1 MAVTYQNNGVVR
13 DGLVFYA
20 DPSNQRSW
28 TGPDSST
35 VNSLVKNITG
45 SIANDTSG
53 SFGVNTS
60 FEFDGTDDH
69 IDTGFVPKDNIA
81 VNFTISVWANFNSV
95 SNTAVSA
102 LFGTSYFA
110 SPYSFFDFGINRVS
124 LTYYYYYWLGGGSN
138 RPTSTTDYTISNF
151 SLNTW
156 QQFIVTYDG
165 NDLKLYKD
173 SSLEHTVSS
182 VTITDLPP
190 HDTGFSGT
198 SYMGATHDSRPGSNP
213 KQLINGEI
221 GPTQIY
227 NKALTQAEIKQNY
240 NALKGRFE

>member
-1 MAVTYQNNGVVR
+1 MAGIAAPNIVK
-13 DGLVFYA
+13 DGLVFYVDA
-20 DPSNQRSW
+20 MNPRSW

-35 VNSLVKNITG
+35 VNNLRGTNTG
-45 SIANDTSG
+45 SIAADTSG
-53 SFGVNTS
+53 SFGENNS
-60 FEFDGTDDH
+60 FTFDGVDDR
-69 IDTGFVPKDNIA
+69 IDTGFVPKDNITS
-81 VNFTISVWANFNSV
+81 NFTISVWANLNSV

-165 NDLKLYKD
+165 SDLKLYND
-173 SSLEHTVSS
+173 NSLEHTISS

-198 SYMGATHDSRPGSNP
+198 SYMGATHDSRPASNP

-227 NKALTQAEIKQNY
+227 NKALTQAEVTQNY
-240 NALKGRFE
+240 NALKGRFGL